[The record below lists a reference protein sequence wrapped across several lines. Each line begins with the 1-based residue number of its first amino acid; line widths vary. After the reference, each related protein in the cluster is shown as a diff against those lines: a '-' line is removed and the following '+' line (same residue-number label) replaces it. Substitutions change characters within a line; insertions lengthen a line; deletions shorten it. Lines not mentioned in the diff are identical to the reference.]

1 MAYTTVV
8 AGTVITASWG
18 NNDVRNQ
25 VIVPFASTAA
35 RDAAI
40 TSPVAGQ
47 VAATTDTYSL
57 WFRGAA
63 AWAQIGPLGAVWET
77 WTPTLTQSGAVTKTV
92 TYGRYQRIGRTVIA
106 QCDLAVTGAG
116 TGNNAITVSLPVTS
130 AAAGSRVIGSGHVYD
145 SSAAVNYSQNAVCNT
160 TTTAAIHSTGAGQL
174 LGVTGSA
181 MNAALAAGDAVTFAV
196 TYEGAS

>member
-18 NNDVRNQ
+18 NTDVRDQ

-40 TSPVAGQ
+40 TAPVAGQ

-57 WFRGAA
+57 WFRGAS
-63 AWAQIGPLGAVWET
+63 AWVQVGPLATTWAT
-77 WTPTLTQSGAVTKTV
+77 WTPTLTQSGTVTATV
-92 TYGRYQRIGRTVIA
+92 TYGRYMRVGRTIIA
-106 QCDLAVTGAG
+106 QCDLAATGAG
-116 TGNNAITVSLPVTS
+116 TGNNKITVSLPVTA
-130 AAAGSRVIGSGHVYD
+130 AAAGSRVVGSGHVYD
-145 SSAAVNYSQNAVCNT
+145 TSGAVNYSQNAVLDS

-181 MNAALAAGDAVTFAV
+181 FNGALAAGDAITFSL
-196 TYEGAS
+196 TYEAAS